1 MNKQKNNYIIKN
13 IEGNDKK
20 KILDL
25 FYKNIHLQ
33 YSKEY
38 KFIHMVYYINLY
50 DNSHYFI
57 IKDHFTYSF
66 TMLFVK
72 SVQLKCI
79 NLYIQM
85 DIAYYINNIYNMNFI
100 LKFICVKYYTKK
112 QSLYIYLNN
121 IQTIKKINTMRLY
134 KNISFI

>member
-13 IEGNDKK
+13 IEGNDKN

-33 YSKEY
+33 YFKEY
-38 KFIHMVYYINLY
+38 KIIHIIYYINLY
-50 DNSHYFI
+50 DNSQYFI

-100 LKFICVKYYTKK
+100 LKFICVKFYTKK